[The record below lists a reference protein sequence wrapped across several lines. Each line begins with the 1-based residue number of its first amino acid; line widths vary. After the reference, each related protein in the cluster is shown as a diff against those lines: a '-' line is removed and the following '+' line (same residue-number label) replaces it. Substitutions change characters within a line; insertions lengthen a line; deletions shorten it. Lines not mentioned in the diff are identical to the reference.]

1 MTFFVDQ
8 SQVVSIVLSLMHFC
22 WQAVLIASV
31 VEALAWTMDDPRWR
45 YCTLLVGIC
54 SMVICPVL
62 NYVMVCRHETDS
74 TTVPRTVVVHPRPIS
89 LTLNATEQQGADS
102 APVTEADVMKLNAVV
117 STAARPFNL
126 SNWVPFVVDVYLLGV
141 VGMMARVLIGLW
153 GGRRLRRQSTSVL
166 DERLQEI
173 LMQQVKRIGVRFV
186 PVLAYC
192 DAIDVPAVV
201 GLLKPVILLPF
212 SMTAGLSLEQLEAV
226 IAHELAHLRRYDHLI
241 NVLQRI
247 VESIFFFHPAVWWL
261 SNRIRLEREHC
272 ADDLAI
278 GSSLSPLLYAGSL
291 LRVAE
296 LSHAARFGG
305 GTLAVSLLIT
315 GRPSTL
321 QQRVARL
328 LGSQSETMVRLHH
341 PWVGVM
347 TLVVGLVLFLAQRE
361 IPRDRSQQAMADEVV
376 STRMPPAIDEVS
388 SKVDETSFEERRPIV
403 AAKPQEVTAKVPAK
417 PRDKID
423 EAIDLALGT
432 MTRLQLSVGNGEKS
446 HSPWQVMHWIQGF
459 GSNCLIKTGNV
470 DRPTMTGEEWI
481 ASGPEFLGEP
491 VWLLTEGGAC
501 AHPFTRP
508 FMFQGHPG
516 QFLAWIGVGGVPIE
530 FPLKAKDHAG
540 EHYEVT
546 VRDVVNDT
554 KCRINRREEMTWTLL
569 ALAIYESFD
578 AEWKS
583 NENET
588 WSIERLA
595 DYEAGQRLVGA
606 PEWGCPRLF
615 ALATALNKYRQ
626 FVQTIDVPLP
636 ATWQKVHDLLVQE
649 TERARLSQVWNGVL
663 CVEKHSNDLNHRM
676 HLAASHLTW
685 LSISVDDNTLDQ
697 PWMRQSIQQ
706 LCEDYVE
713 HQKDC
718 RDVAVVCHA
727 AYALRQLRERRGRLF
742 AAAIEAQ

>member
-8 SQVVSIVLSLMHFC
+8 SLAISIVLSLMHFC

-31 VEALAWTMDDPRWR
+31 VGALAWTMHDPRWR
-45 YCTLLVGIC
+45 YRTLLAGMFG
-54 SMVICPVL
+54 MVNCPVL
-62 NYVMVCRHETDS
+62 NYVMVCRQETDS
-74 TTVPRTVVVHPRPIS
+74 TTVPRSVVVQPRPS
-89 LTLNATEQQGADS
+89 TMTLNATGQQGADRVP
-102 APVTEADVMKLNAVV
+102 ATKADAMTLNAVV
-117 STAARPFNL
+117 SPVARPFNL
-126 SNWVPFVVDVYLLGV
+126 NHYAPFVVDVYLVGV
-141 VGMMARVLIGLW
+141 AGMMARVLIGLW
-153 GGRRLRRQSTSVL
+153 GGRQLRRQSTSVL
-166 DERLQEI
+166 DEGLQEI
-173 LMQQVKRIGVRFV
+173 LMRQVERIGVKFV

-192 DAIDVPAVV
+192 DCVDVPAVV
-201 GLLKPVILLPF
+201 GLLKPAILLPF
-212 SMTAGLSLEQLEAV
+212 SMTAGLSLDQLEAV
-226 IAHELAHLRRYDHLI
+226 IAHELAHLRRYDHLV

-278 GSSLSPLLYAGSL
+278 GSSLSPLDYAGSL

-296 LSHAARFGG
+296 LSHSARFRGA
-305 GTLAVSLLIT
+305 TFAASLLIT

-321 QQRVARL
+321 RRRVARL
-328 LGSQSETMVRLHH
+328 LGSQSETMVRLQH
-341 PWVGVM
+341 PWMVVV
-347 TLVVGLVLFLAQRE
+347 TLLVGLVLFLGPRE
-361 IPRDRSQQAMADEVV
+361 IPCNRSEQAMADEVV
-376 STRMPPAIDEVS
+376 STRMSPAIDDVS
-388 SKVDETSFEERRPIV
+388 STVDETSFEVRRPI
-403 AAKPQEVTAKVPAK
+403 AAEKPQEETAKVRVK

-423 EAIDLALGT
+423 EAIDEALGI
-432 MTRLQLSVGNGEKS
+432 MTRLQLSMGNGEKS
-446 HSPWQVMHWIQGF
+446 HSPWQLMHWIQGF
-459 GSNCLIKTGNV
+459 GSSCLIKTGNV

-491 VWLLTEGGAC
+491 VWQLTEAGAC

-516 QFLAWIGVGGVPIE
+516 QFLAWIGAGGVPIE
-530 FPLKAKDHAG
+530 FPLKAKDRAG
-540 EHYEVT
+540 KYHEVT

-554 KCRINRREEMTWTLL
+554 KRRVNRREEMTWTLW
-569 ALAIYESFD
+569 ALANYESFD
-578 AEWKS
+578 TEWKS

-595 DYEAGQRLVGA
+595 EYEAGQRIVGA

-626 FVQTIDVPLP
+626 FVQTIDVALP
-636 ATWQKVHDLLVQE
+636 ASWQKVHDLLVQE

-663 CVEKHSNDLNHRM
+663 CVEKHSKDLNHRM

-685 LSISVDDNTLDQ
+685 LSISVDDKTLDQ

-713 HQKDC
+713 HQNDC

-727 AYALRQLRERRGRLF
+727 AYALRQLRERRERLI
-742 AAAIEAQ
+742 AVIEAQ